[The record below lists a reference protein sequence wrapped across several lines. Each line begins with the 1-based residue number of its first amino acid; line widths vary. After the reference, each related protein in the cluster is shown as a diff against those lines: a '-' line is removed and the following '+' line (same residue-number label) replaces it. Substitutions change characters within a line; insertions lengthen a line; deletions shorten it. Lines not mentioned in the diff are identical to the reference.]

1 MSEGSKHSVKHTV
14 RNFLRIVGLT
24 WLKWIIVAV
33 VKNRARVELSG
44 EFNPGLVSDL
54 SMGNEGSYQG

>member
-1 MSEGSKHSVKHTV
+1 MLEGSKHSVKHTV
-14 RNFLRIVGLT
+14 RNFLIIVGVT

-44 EFNPGLVSDL
+44 EFNPGLQSRTCF
-54 SMGNEGSYQG
+54 